1 MQHDGNSIPET
12 AWRIS
17 TMNAK
22 EKRGNK
28 TAQHDISAR
37 NEEENLKK
45 GASEENTREG
55 ASNEEEENLLV
66 PEEGDE
72 EAQKAQPESEAS
84 GKPDLSILFPS
95 SERQLAPQ
103 DALNVYLREVNK
115 FPALEPDE
123 EFELARRVR
132 DYNDRQAA
140 FRLVTSHLRLVVKI
154 AMEFQRKW
162 MKNVLEL
169 IQEGNIGL
177 MKAVQK
183 FDPDR
188 GIKFSYYAAFWIK
201 AYILKFIMD
210 NWRMVKIGTTQSQR
224 KLFYNLSKEKQR
236 LENLGFTPDAET
248 LSQTL
253 DVSKED
259 IMEMTQ
265 RMGQDD
271 LSLDAPFGEDTTTT
285 RLDMIP
291 ALETS
296 AEERIARDEIS
307 ASLRENI
314 QTLLPQLNEKE
325 QDLLYQRLLAN
336 NPVTLREIGDKYGIT
351 RERVRQIESRLL
363 QKLRKHLASSI
374 KDFSPDWISNE

>member
-1 MQHDGNSIPET
+1 
-12 AWRIS
+12 
-17 TMNAK
+17 
-22 EKRGNK
+22 
-28 TAQHDISAR
+28 
-37 NEEENLKK
+37 
-45 GASEENTREG
+45 
-55 ASNEEEENLLV
+55 
-66 PEEGDE
+66 
-72 EAQKAQPESEAS
+72 
-84 GKPDLSILFPS
+84 
-95 SERQLAPQ
+95 
-103 DALNVYLREVNK
+103 
-115 FPALEPDE
+115 
-123 EFELARRVR
+123 
-132 DYNDRQAA
+132 
-140 FRLVTSHLRLVVKI
+140 
-154 AMEFQRKW
+154 
-162 MKNVLEL
+162 
-169 IQEGNIGL
+169 
-177 MKAVQK
+177 
-183 FDPDR
+183 
-188 GIKFSYYAAFWIK
+188 
-201 AYILKFIMD
+201 
-210 NWRMVKIGTTQSQR
+210 MVKIGTTQSQR